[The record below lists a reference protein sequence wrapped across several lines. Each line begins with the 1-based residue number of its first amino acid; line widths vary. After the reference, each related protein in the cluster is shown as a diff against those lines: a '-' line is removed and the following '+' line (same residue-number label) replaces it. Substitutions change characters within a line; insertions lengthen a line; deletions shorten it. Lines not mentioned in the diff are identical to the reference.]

1 MDEFITPCAECPWGK
16 CDHDPITRPNVDCH
30 GKVLEWFKSDE
41 IAMEALR
48 TIILDKTWL
57 ESLRYY
63 VRFRYVYMYMY
74 LLYIVLYNR
83 HTGQLESYHNL
94 VLMYNAKRI
103 HYRYVCV
110 HLEVHVLFLLISN
123 TVFYA
128 CTVLAA
134 LDHNRHL
141 NRSAYVSKD
150 GNEQYHRVWRR
161 RSKEWDVV
169 ARKEGIS
176 VHSRASGI
184 VGLYM

>member
-1 MDEFITPCAECPWGK
+1 MSLLHHVQNDHEGPWGK
-16 CDHDPITRPNVDCH
+16 CDHDPITGPNVDRH

-63 VRFRYVYMYMY
+63 VRFRYVCMYMY

-103 HYRYVCV
+103 HYRYVCA
-110 HLEVHVLFLLISN
+110 LRSTCITYISI
-123 TVFYA
+123 
-128 CTVLAA
+128 
-134 LDHNRHL
+134 D
-141 NRSAYVSKD
+141 
-150 GNEQYHRVWRR
+150 
-161 RSKEWDVV
+161 
-169 ARKEGIS
+169 
-176 VHSRASGI
+176 
-184 VGLYM
+184 